1 MTDPVVKAGVLI
13 ILLILLTFVWTY
25 PLYRAEIKRDIR
37 FLSFKAFVH
46 ITTALVLF
54 GLAVANWNLD
64 ASHVLNMI
72 CGVFLLHEG
81 VVTILNMYEDMKR
94 LPIREKGM

>member
-1 MTDPVVKAGVLI
+1 MIDPVVKAGILI

-25 PLYRAEIKRDIR
+25 PLYRPEIKRDIR
-37 FLSFKAFVH
+37 FLSFKAFIH

-54 GLAVANWNLD
+54 GIAAATWNLD
-64 ASHVLNMI
+64 ISHVLNLI

-81 VVTILNMYEDMKR
+81 VVTILNIYEDMKK
-94 LPIREKGM
+94 LPIREKDM